1 MTLTK
6 TPTRRPASADRK
18 RTGQHHR
25 HSRRYV
31 KTYWPYIPVL
41 AVLLCGVFVN
51 NWLGQANHSVL
62 GYATNI
68 TTDALLSGTNAQR
81 SGETPLT
88 LNSQLAA
95 AAQAKAN
102 DMATRD
108 YWSHVTP
115 DGQQPWSFIDATG
128 YNYQAAGENLAYG
141 FGTSS
146 EVIEAWMN
154 SPEHR
159 ANILNANYRDVGFGI
174 INIANYQNEGPQT
187 LVVAMY
193 AQPMIAT
200 TAVAAPSSGN
210 QAALPPVQTA
220 PKPATSV
227 TSTPTT
233 PDTTATTQP
242 TSTATAATQPVHF
255 VDQQRVARIQLITGV
270 PWTQLALAALCGAV
284 LVLFLLR
291 HSFAWHKTL
300 VKGERFVLHHPALD
314 TAGATVIVVCLLLI
328 QTTGL
333 IR

>member
-1 MTLTK
+1 
-6 TPTRRPASADRK
+6 
-18 RTGQHHR
+18 
-25 HSRRYV
+25 
-31 KTYWPYIPVL
+31 L

-51 NWLGQANHSVL
+51 NWLGRANHSVL

-81 SGETPLT
+81 SGQQETSLT
-88 LNSQLAA
+88 LNSQLTA

-102 DMATRD
+102 DMAARD

-128 YNYQAAGENLAYG
+128 YKYQAAGENLAYG

-193 AQPMIAT
+193 AQPMM
-200 TAVAAPSSGN
+200 TAVATATPPPN
-210 QAALPPVQTA
+210 QTTLSPAQTA
-220 PKPATSV
+220 PQSTAPVAT
-227 TSTPTT
+227 TPMA

-242 TSTATAATQPVHF
+242 AGTAAAAGQPVRV
-255 VDQQRVARIQLITGV
+255 VDQQRVARIQLMTGV
-270 PWTQLALAALCGAV
+270 PGTQLVLAALCGAV

-291 HSFAWHKTL
+291 HSFAWHKAL
-300 VKGERFVLHHPALD
+300 IKGERFVLHHPALD